1 MNTIASV
8 DTSVSGSECECEWW
22 VECEYKYNG
31 HFKWATQPFSCL
43 EIGVE
48 LRVLQI
54 TSFHSHT
61 LANEG
66 KQVMGSTAV
75 GEGALI
81 DGLLNNFKTYKLCND
96 S

>member
-43 EIGVE
+43 EIGG
-48 LRVLQI
+48 RASC
-54 TSFHSHT
+54 T
-61 LANEG
+61 ANYFISLTYVG
-66 KQVMGSTAV
+66 KWGETGDGKYGW

-81 DGLLNNFKTYKLCND
+81 DGLLNNFKTYIQR
-96 S
+96 